1 MDVIKGFKVLPKKVI
16 AFIYVITV
24 KNISP
29 VEYSEVISEPVHIL
43 TGHVPL

>member
-1 MDVIKGFKVLPKKVI
+1 MDVIKGFEVLPKKVV

-29 VEYSEVISEPVHIL
+29 IKYSEVISEPVHVL
-43 TGHVPL
+43 SGHVPL